1 MNTLEFLTSLRKS
14 DITITVNG
22 EGLHIDAPSGV
33 ITDSLKIEL
42 KNRKQEIL
50 HFLQNSKTPSEKKE
64 DAIIPIT
71 RPINIPLSP
80 SQSRLWSLS
89 QLMPHDPSYNMYIA
103 FAIEGELEIPILEKS
118 LQTIINRHEIL
129 RTIFSTVDGKP
140 AQIIAPHLR
149 FTLPQVD
156 LRTITEEAQQAEIE
170 RLTKLESRTPFDLHS
185 GPLLRTKLL
194 NVHDQKHVLIV
205 TMHHIISDGW
215 SFSVFLNEL
224 STLYEAEVCRR
235 DPRLPTLGLQYAD
248 YSIWHQEWS
257 GSEQCQP
264 YVDYWKTELG
274 NSVAPLILPLDQL
287 RPNKPTTEAESKTLI
302 LPRTILEEL
311 HARMTHQGISP
322 HVIFLAAFL
331 VVLFKHSDQ
340 EDTVICSPTNG
351 RDRKE
356 LQPLIGFFNNI
367 VPMRIMLNND
377 FSFLELFKTVRI
389 KTLDALEHQEV
400 PLHQIINE
408 AHVDRVP
415 LTRAMFDFQDF
426 NIQCLSLPGTST
438 KRLDFPNGTTNFEL
452 SLTILEKQENY
463 TCSMEYKTA
472 LFENETIERMLAY
485 LKTVLE
491 HATRDP
497 EQKLSAIP
505 SPITIQQKEL
515 YHQRDENKQKGELNA
530 TTRHVTANHLTSV
543 STITQN
549 EKLPEEVGH
558 HSVSQ
563 QSYDSLEAKMAE
575 IWEELLGINP
585 IGKHE
590 NFFDLGGH
598 SLLVVSLFS
607 RIETVF
613 GELLP
618 LSTILHASTI
628 EELTKVIAKSKHV
641 RAQDSVVPIQITGSF
656 PPIFA
661 AHPISGHVFTYMD
674 LSRIL
679 GPDQPFYGL
688 QSLGLT
694 GEARP
699 LARIEEMASHYI
711 RKIEGIQPEGPYY
724 LIGGCMGGL
733 VALEMAQQFLEKGK
747 HVAFLGMMDTWL
759 PSWVS
764 ESRPFNPDKFPILG
778 QLWNGGKRYYEDL
791 KAIEVRRWMPYMFEK
806 IQVFFDMARTFDVYG
821 GDQAQ
826 KNFALVLAANLRAA
840 ELYRPKPYAGKITY
854 FLASARKNVGMPD
867 PRQQWNAF
875 AHDGVEIIR
884 VPASDSGQ
892 ILTRPYVFDVST
904 HLQSILQQDKE
915 EEKTTF

>member
-50 HFLQNSKTPSEKKE
+50 HFLQNSKTPFEKKE
-64 DAIIPIT
+64 DAILPIT

-80 SQSRLWSLS
+80 SQTRLWSLS

-103 FAIEGELEIPILEKS
+103 FAIEGVLEIPILEKS
-118 LQTIINRHEIL
+118 LQTVINRHEIL
-129 RTIFSTVDGKP
+129 RTTFSTVDRKP
-140 AQIIAPHLR
+140 VQIIAPQLR
-149 FTLPQVD
+149 FTLNQVD

-170 RLTKLESRTPFDLHS
+170 RLTKLESRTPFDLRS
-185 GPLLRTKLL
+185 GPLLRAKLL

-215 SFSVFLNEL
+215 SFSVFLDEL

-235 DPRLPTLGLQYAD
+235 DPCLPPLGLQYAD

-257 GSEQCQP
+257 ASEHCQP
-264 YVDYWKTELG
+264 HIDYWKTELG
-274 NSVAPLILPLDQL
+274 NSIAPLILPLDHP
-287 RPNKPTTEAESKTLI
+287 RPNKPATEAESQTLI

-311 HARMTHQGISP
+311 NTRMTHQGITP
-322 HVIFLAAFL
+322 HIIFLAAFL

-340 EDTVICSPTNG
+340 EDTVICFPVNG
-351 RDRKE
+351 RERDE

-377 FSFLELFKTVRI
+377 FSILELLQTVRI

-408 AHVDRVP
+408 AHVDRIP

-426 NIQCLSLPGTST
+426 TIECLSLPGTSIN
-438 KRLDFPNGTTNFEL
+438 RLDIPNGTTNFEL
-452 SLTILEKQENY
+452 SLTILEKEVNY

-472 LFENETIERMLAY
+472 LFENQTIEQMLAY

-491 HATRDP
+491 HAARDP
-497 EQKLSAIP
+497 KQKLSAIP
-505 SPITIQQKEL
+505 SPITILQKEL
-515 YHQRDENKQKGELNA
+515 YHQRHENRQKGKLNA
-530 TTRHVTANHLTSV
+530 TIQPVTPNNLTSA
-543 STITQN
+543 STFAQN

-558 HSVSQ
+558 RLLSQ
-563 QSYDSLEAKMAE
+563 QSHNSLEAKMAE
-575 IWEELLGINP
+575 IWEELLGNGP

-598 SLLVVSLFS
+598 SLLIVSLFS
-607 RIETVF
+607 KIETVF

-628 EELTKVIAKSKHV
+628 EELTKVVTKSKHV
-641 RAQDSVVPIQITGSF
+641 RAQDSVVPIQIQGSSS
-656 PPIFA
+656 PIFA
-661 AHPISGHVFTYMD
+661 AHPISGHIFTYMD

-688 QSLGLT
+688 QSLGLNGNT
-694 GEARP
+694 KP
-699 LARIEEMASHYI
+699 FTRIEDMASHYI
-711 RKIEGIQPEGPYY
+711 REIEDIQPQGPYY

-764 ESRPFNPDKFPILG
+764 ESRSFNPDKFPILG

-791 KAIEVRRWMPYMFEK
+791 KAIEMRRWVPYMFEK
-806 IQVFFDMARTFDVYG
+806 IQVFFDMARKFDVYG

-826 KNFALVLAANLRAA
+826 KNFAHVLAANLRAA

-854 FLASARKNVGMPD
+854 FLASSRKNVEIPD
-867 PRQQWNAF
+867 PRHKWKAF
-875 AHDGVEIIR
+875 ARDGVEIIR

-904 HLQSILQQDKE
+904 HLQSALQQGKE
-915 EEKTTF
+915 ETTPF